1 MGTDTTANVRI
12 TVAAILYTLA
22 MALGVL
28 GTMESDVR
36 LLFWALIVTKPAAL
50 ITTYIMV
57 QSDRLNLERLLDDL
71 VERARQRKRA
81 EVTPI
86 R

>member
-1 MGTDTTANVRI
+1 MGTDTTASVRI
-12 TVAAILYTLA
+12 TLAAILYTLA

-28 GTMESDVR
+28 GTMENDIR
-36 LLFWALIVTKPAAL
+36 LLFWSLIVTKPAAL
-50 ITTYIMV
+50 ITVYIMG
-57 QSDRLNLERLLDDL
+57 QSDRLNLERLLDRL